1 MYSLSVEEA
10 EILFSAESLASY
22 FVDAREEEQ
31 QVRPLRPLSPST
43 WRRVSRSSCQTPP
56 PPPPPHR

>member
-31 QVRPLRPLSPST
+31 QVRPLGTGGYPGKYPGN
-43 WRRVSRSSCQTPP
+43 RVQGTETGTRV
-56 PPPPPHR
+56 